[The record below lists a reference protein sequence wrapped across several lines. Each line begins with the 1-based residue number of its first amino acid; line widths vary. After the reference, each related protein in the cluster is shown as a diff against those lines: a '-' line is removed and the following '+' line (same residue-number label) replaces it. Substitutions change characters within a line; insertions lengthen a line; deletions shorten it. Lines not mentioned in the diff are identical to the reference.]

1 MNDGQHAIS
10 TRKCCSRNLIP
21 RERKVYM
28 KKIREARKKLKV
40 ERRTEATFKLIEKIN
55 ILGEKIILSH
65 REEKERKEKKAV

>member
-1 MNDGQHAIS
+1 
-10 TRKCCSRNLIP
+10 
-21 RERKVYM
+21 M